1 VSRPSTVPASVQADL
16 LAMRLD
22 GLRDRVRLLVE
33 QRSADDPDVHDP
45 WRGLRHTADS
55 VERLLDRKACDPGAL
70 PPLAGAATPAASRLE
85 ELALR
90 FGLTPLDVE
99 ILLVALAP
107 DLDRAFEA
115 CYGYLNDD
123 VTRRRATVGLALE
136 LAGLSG
142 FDAGGRGRF
151 GATAPLLAWGLVVL
165 EDAERPLLTRA
176 LRVPDRVAGYLVGD
190 DAPDD
195 ALAGMITVAEP
206 DPRVPPDLSG
216 VPAGFVG
223 ALAEFPRPAAQAGPG
238 RGGRPPGGPLLAH
251 LRERRPGTPG
261 AADALA
267 VAALHAAG
275 RTAVLI
281 DVTSATLE
289 RAASLAPVLAR
300 EARLRGAGLVVN
312 LVEPADPGPLCH
324 PEVPVLLVGEARFGP
339 VSEHRPLVLEIGP
352 NGDPP
357 GLWRA
362 ELGRIAPDVDL
373 AVVTAPYR
381 MTSRAVRAAAR
392 TARALAD
399 VDGTAVTAAHI
410 HRGVRLENVVAM
422 GTGVRRVEPAVGWD
436 DLVLPDEP
444 SGRLRELVDRVR
456 HRDRVL
462 GTWRLRTGGGR
473 GRGVTALF
481 VGESGTGKTLAAEV
495 IARELGLDLY
505 VTELSA
511 LVDKYVGETEK
522 NLERLFTQA
531 ERVNTVLLFDE
542 ADAVFGKRSET
553 KDAHDRYAN
562 MESSYLLQRLE
573 SFDGV
578 AVLTTNLRGN
588 IDDAFTRRFDLV
600 VDFPFPDKELRRAL
614 WAGCLSDPVPVA
626 GDIDLD
632 RVAGEFELAG
642 GSIRAAATTAAYLA
656 AAAGRPVGMGDVL
669 AGARREYRK
678 LGRLVEAD

>member
-1 VSRPSTVPASVQADL
+1 VSQSRATPPSTQADL
-16 LAMRLD
+16 LAARLD

-33 QRSADDPDVHDP
+33 QRSADDPDSRDP

-55 VERLLDRKACDPGAL
+55 VGRLLSRKACDPGAL
-70 PPLAGAATPAASRLE
+70 PPLAGAAPPAASRLE
-85 ELALR
+85 ELALG

-123 VTRRRATVGLALE
+123 VTRRRATVGLSLE

-142 FDAGGRGRF
+142 LDADGRGRF
-151 GATAPLLAWGLVVL
+151 GAAAPLLAGGLVVL
-165 EDAERPLLTRA
+165 EDTERPLLTRA

-195 ALAGMITVAEP
+195 ALVGMITVAEP
-206 DPRVPPDLSG
+206 DPRVPPDLG
-216 VPAGFVG
+216 GIPAGFIG
-223 ALAEFPRPAAQAGPG
+223 SLAA
-238 RGGRPPGGPLLAH
+238 GPLLAH
-251 LRERRPGTPG
+251 LRERRPGS
-261 AADALA
+261 ADALA

-275 RTAVLI
+275 RAAVLV

-289 RAASLAPVLAR
+289 RATSLAPAIAR

-312 LVEPADPGPLCH
+312 LVEPADPEPLCH
-324 PEVPVLLVGEARFGP
+324 PGIPVLLVGEARFGP
-339 VSEHRPLVLEIGP
+339 ASEHRPLVVETGP
-352 NGDPP
+352 AGDLPA
-357 GLWRA
+357 LWRA
-362 ELGRIAPDVDL
+362 ELGDIAPDVDL
-373 AVVTAPYR
+373 GMVTAPYR

-399 VDGTAVTAAHI
+399 VDGTAVTPAHI
-410 HRGVRLENVVAM
+410 HRGARLENVAAM
-422 GTGVRRVEPAVGWD
+422 GPGVRRVDPAVGWD

-495 IARELGLDLY
+495 VARELGLDLY

-522 NLERLFTQA
+522 NLERLFAQA
-531 ERVNTVLLFDE
+531 ERVNAVLLFDE

-600 VDFPFPDKELRRAL
+600 VDFPFPDSELRRAL

-626 GDIDLD
+626 DDIDLD
-632 RVAGEFELAG
+632 LIAGEFELAG
-642 GSIRAAATTAAYLA
+642 GSIRAAAITAAYLA

-678 LGRLVEAD
+678 LGRLVDGD

>member
-1 VSRPSTVPASVQADL
+1 MRSPAVLVPAQADL
-16 LAMRLD
+16 LAARLD

-55 VERLLDRKACDPGAL
+55 VGRLLIRKACDQGAMPPVAGAL
-70 PPLAGAATPAASRLE
+70 PPVAGAVPPAASRLE

-99 ILLVALAP
+99 ILLIALAP
-107 DLDRAFEA
+107 DLDRAFES

-123 VTRRRATVGLALE
+123 VTLRRATVGLALE

-142 FDAGGRGRF
+142 LDAGGRARF
-151 GATAPLLAWGLVVL
+151 GAAAPLLSGGLMVL

-195 ALAGMITVAEP
+195 AVAGVITVAEP
-206 DPRVPPDLSG
+206 DPRVPPDPGG
-216 VPAGFVG
+216 VPAGFIG
-223 ALAEFPRPAAQAGPG
+223 SLAA
-238 RGGRPPGGPLLAH
+238 GPLLAH
-251 LRERRPGTPG
+251 LRERHPGP
-261 AADALA
+261 ADALA

-275 RTAVLI
+275 RAAVLI

-289 RAASLAPVLAR
+289 RAATLAPVIAR

-312 LVEPADPGPLCH
+312 VVEPADPEPLCH
-324 PEVPVLLVGEARFGP
+324 PGIPVLLVGEARLGP
-339 VSEHRPLVLEIGP
+339 ASERRPLVVDTGP
-352 NGDPP
+352 AGDVPA
-357 GLWRA
+357 LWRA
-362 ELGRIAPDVDL
+362 ELGAIAPDVDL
-373 AVVTAPYR
+373 GTVTAPYR

-399 VDGTAVTAAHI
+399 VDGMAVTAEHI
-410 HRGVRLENVVAM
+410 HRGARLENVAAM
-422 GTGVRRVEPAVGWD
+422 GTGVRRIEPAVGWD

-456 HRDRVL
+456 HRDQVL

-481 VGESGTGKTLAAEV
+481 AGESGTGKTLAAEV

-522 NLERLFTQA
+522 NLERLFAQA
-531 ERVNTVLLFDE
+531 ERVNAVLLFDE

-600 VDFPFPDKELRRAL
+600 VDFPFPDKDLRRAL

-626 GDIDLD
+626 DDIDLD
-632 RVAGEFELAG
+632 LVAGEFELAG
-642 GSIRAAATTAAYLA
+642 GSIRAAAVTAAYLA

-678 LGRLVEAD
+678 LGRLVDGL